1 MNMKVMPL
9 PHEIFA
15 CPCCG
20 SAIDFSNIQS
30 GSVQCSNVTCR
41 CAGEKSFPV
50 IDGRPALVD
59 FSNSVIDRDG
69 LIRSAGAGYMV
80 RPGSLRTLLFSAMF
94 GRDKSAIYA
103 ANEIPVRLTKLGSQR
118 PRLLIIGGG
127 TVGSGMQSI
136 YDRGCFDI
144 VSFDIYVSPHVQLIA
159 DAHSLPFV
167 DKSFDVV
174 WVQAVLEHVLE
185 PGRVVAEIHR
195 VLRPQGLVYAGT
207 PFMQQVHE
215 GAYDFTRFTELGHRW
230 LFRRFECIGSGAQ
243 GGPGIVLL
251 WAIKYFVASLFRSH
265 KLGRLAE
272 LSMFWLR
279 YFDKLMPQSWIVDG
293 ASGVWFLGIR
303 SEQTIDPKHIIK
315 QYRGAQ

>member
-1 MNMKVMPL
+1 MNMNVMPL
-9 PHEIFA
+9 PHAICA

-20 SAIDFSNIQS
+20 SAIDFTNIQN
-30 GSVQCSNVTCR
+30 GSVRCSNVACR
-41 CAGEKSFPV
+41 YADEQAFPV

-59 FSNSVIDRDG
+59 FGNSVIDRDR
-69 LIRSAGAGYMV
+69 LIGSDAASYMR
-80 RPGSLRTLLFSAMF
+80 RPGSLRLRLFRMLFGLDESAAF
-94 GRDKSAIYA
+94 A
-103 ANEIPVRLTKLGSQR
+103 ANELPARLRKPGAQK
-118 PRLLIIGGG
+118 PRLLVIGGG
-127 TVGSGMQSI
+127 AIGSGMESI
-136 YDRGCFDI
+136 YGSGDFEI
-144 VSFDIYVSPHVQLIA
+144 VAFDIYASPNVQLIA

-167 DKSFDVV
+167 SDSFDAV

-185 PGRVVAEIHR
+185 PEKVVAEIHR

-230 LFRRFECIGSGAQ
+230 LFRRFECIGSGAA
-243 GGPGIVLL
+243 GGPGVVLQ
-251 WAIKYFVASLFRSH
+251 WAIRYFVAGLFRNN
-265 KLGRLAE
+265 KVGRFAE

-279 YFDKLMPQSWIVDG
+279 YFDKLMPQSRIMDG

-303 SEQTIDPKHIIK
+303 SDHTIDPKQIIK